1 MSIQEQSIPA
11 LKTVFPSFDGF
22 GHIARPRS
30 HKAKR
35 ALDVAAALLLL
46 VLVLPLMAVLSLAI
60 GLDSRGPVLFTQ
72 HRVGR
77 SGKRFAIYKF
87 RTMHVL
93 EDGAV
98 IPQATPHDV
107 RITRV
112 GRLMRGLNR
121 SHDPAMIAAVRQRF
135 DTIIAANPSGSLRMP
150 PPGSSQDCSQRWCWS
165 DALFMGPPGWVAFSR
180 VTQDPKYLAFA
191 DKEYRATT
199 ALLFDTNDALF
210 YRDSSFI
217 GKTGAHGEKIF
228 WSRGNG
234 WVYAGLVQILE
245 QLPPGS
251 SHRSLYETLYL
262 QMSRRIVT
270 VQKANGS
277 WAPSLLDPRQDTSP
291 ETSGTGFFTYG
302 LAWGIKAGLLKDPMY
317 RPAANR
323 GWAALLRAVRP
334 DGKLGWVQEPGS
346 EPDEVSPEDTQPYGA
361 GAFLLAGAAMYDL
374 AIEH

>member
-1 MSIQEQSIPA
+1 
-11 LKTVFPSFDGF
+11 
-22 GHIARPRS
+22 
-30 HKAKR
+30 
-35 ALDVAAALLLL
+35 
-46 VLVLPLMAVLSLAI
+46 
-60 GLDSRGPVLFTQ
+60 
-72 HRVGR
+72 
-77 SGKRFAIYKF
+77 
-87 RTMHVL
+87 
-93 EDGAV
+93 
-98 IPQATPHDV
+98 
-107 RITRV
+107 
-112 GRLMRGLNR
+112 
-121 SHDPAMIAAVRQRF
+121 
-135 DTIIAANPSGSLRMP
+135 
-150 PPGSSQDCSQRWCWS
+150 
-165 DALFMGPPGWVAFSR
+165 MGPPGWVAFSR

-191 DKEYRATT
+191 DKEYRVTT

-234 WVYAGLVQILE
+234 WVYAGLVRILKE
-245 QLPPGS
+245 LPPGS
-251 SHRSLYETLYL
+251 SYRGLYETLYL

-277 WAPSLLDPRQDTSP
+277 WAPSLLDPRQDTPP

-374 AIEH
+374 ATER